1 MQGGKLKGILV
12 SFLCTIALLTGALS
26 GACSTQAGL
35 SFAASEGGAAK
46 DVSGSGGGR
55 CVIRI
60 GTWYNDYNLT
70 YLKAFLA
77 KAFPNYDI
85 EFEYVDKSN
94 YESII
99 DSKLS
104 YKGAPDILYV
114 DREMVSKHAL
124 TGYFSEITDLTEG
137 FDEMARRAFMYG
149 NCVYAVPCTSQ
160 FECIYYNKDL
170 LSEKRIVVPHSFY
183 TFMDCCEELKNQGIK
198 PVTTSLK
205 HPYDTANLVLA
216 SVAANYLHT
225 DRGKGFGGRLQ
236 YGRTTFEEELGPY
249 MDDFRE
255 LLDAGVLT
263 KDMCVIDSRTAVEE
277 FTGGEAAMIVG
288 GPETYNAIISE
299 NPGMNIGTLPFY
311 GKEGKAIIGGCD
323 VGFAL
328 NANSENME
336 EAVEVLT
343 ALTTVQGQHAMWQDR
358 PGSQT
363 YLTGTVFTNEKV
375 FSGISNMID
384 DELAFTPWMD
394 WGQELNKAA
403 YYQLGREMQRVLLGR
418 ESIDAAL
425 KSVDKVVYEILHRK

>member
-1 MQGGKLKGILV
+1 MQGGRFKGILV

-26 GACSTQAGL
+26 GAFPMQAGL
-35 SFAASEGGAAK
+35 SFGASDEDADKA
-46 DVSGSGGGR
+46 VSGSDGR
-55 CVIRI
+55 TVIRI
-60 GTWYNDYNLT
+60 ATWYNDYNLT
-70 YLKAFLA
+70 YLRAFLA
-77 KAFPNYDI
+77 TAFPEYDI

-94 YESII
+94 YEPII

-137 FDEMARRAFMYG
+137 FDEMARRSFMYG

-170 LSEKRIVVPHSFY
+170 FSEKKLEVPRSFGA
-183 TFMDCCEELKNQGIK
+183 FMDSCEKLRKEGIK
-198 PVTTSLK
+198 PVTASLK
-205 HPYDTANLVLA
+205 QPYDAANMVLA
-216 SVAANYLHT
+216 VVAANYLHT

-236 YGRTTFEEELGPY
+236 YGRTTFLEELGPY
-249 MDDFRE
+249 MGDVE
-255 LLDAGVLT
+255 TLLKSEVIT
-263 KDMCVIDSRTAVEE
+263 KDMCIIDSRTAVEE
-277 FTGGEAAMIVG
+277 FTRGEAAMIVG

-299 NPGMNIGTLPFY
+299 NPGMNIGTMPFY
-311 GKEGKAIIGGCD
+311 GTDGKALIGGCD

-328 NANSENME
+328 NSNSVHMD
-336 EAVEVLT
+336 EAIEVLT
-343 ALTTVQGQHAMWQDR
+343 SLTTIQGQHALWLDR

-363 YLTGTVFTNEKV
+363 YLTVTSFTNEKV
-375 FSGISNMID
+375 FDGIKNMIE
-384 DELAFTPWMD
+384 DELAYTPWMD

-418 ESIDAAL
+418 ESIEAAL
-425 KSVDKVVYEILHRK
+425 EGVDQVVYEILHRK

>member
-1 MQGGKLKGILV
+1 MQGGRLKGIIV
-12 SFLCTIALLTGALS
+12 SFLCTIALLTGALFE
-26 GACSTQAGL
+26 AIFAQADL
-35 SFAASEGGAAK
+35 SFAASQDGAK
-46 DVSGSGGGR
+46 KPVSGGGDR
-55 CVIRI
+55 CVIWI
-60 GTWYNDYNLT
+60 ATWYKDYDLT
-70 YLKAFLA
+70 YLRAFLA
-77 KAFPNYDI
+77 KAFPDYDI

-124 TGYFSEITDLTEG
+124 TGYFSDITDLTEG
-137 FDEMARRAFMYG
+137 FDEMARRSFMYG

-160 FECIYYNKDL
+160 FECIYYNKDIL
-170 LSEKRIVVPHSFY
+170 AEKKIAVPDSFD
-183 TFMDCCEELKNQGIK
+183 TFMECGMQLKKQGLK

-205 HPYDTANLVLA
+205 YPYDTANMVLA
-216 SVAANYLHT
+216 VVAANYLHT

-236 YGRTTFEEELGPY
+236 YGRTTFLEELGPY
-249 MDDFRE
+249 MGDFE
-255 LLDAGVLT
+255 KLIKSGIIT
-263 KDMCVIDSRTAVEE
+263 KDMCVIDTRTAVEE
-277 FTGGEAAMIVG
+277 FTVGEAAMILG
-288 GPETYNAIISE
+288 GPETYNAIIGE
-299 NPGMNIGTLPFY
+299 NPGMNIGTLPVY
-311 GKEGKAIIGGCD
+311 AENGKAIIGGCD

-328 NANSENME
+328 NANAEHMD
-336 EAVEVLT
+336 EAIEVLT
-343 ALTTVQGQHAMWQDR
+343 ALATVQGQNALWQDR

-363 YLTGTVFTNEKV
+363 YLSGTSFTNEKV

-418 ESIDAAL
+418 ESMDEAL
-425 KSVDKVVYEILHRK
+425 KSVDMTVYEILNRN